1 MASNGL
7 GGSDGRIRL
16 QCGRPG
22 FNPWVGKM
30 PWEGNGYS
38 FQYSYLENSTDK
50 EPLGQQSMVS
60 QSRTQLRDYHTY
72 MRTQGSSS
80 LNFID
85 CCELMF
91 DLRYLPVKNC
101 PQRLHWVYHSINCLK
116 VYKTNTQIYS
126 TALALG
132 LRFFHMNY
140 WKPSSFCP
148 WSYSQLV
155 IHNVFRMVFKCKSC
169 HFTNLL
175 RSLQH
180 PLKEL
185 SLTCLD
191 ESGGAWA

>member
-126 TALALG
+126 TAWALSSG
-132 LRFFHMNY
+132 PSFFSHELL
-140 WKPSSFCP
+140 KAFKLLSLVLLPT
-148 WSYSQLV
+148 SYSQCFQ
-155 IHNVFRMVFKCKSC
+155 NG
-169 HFTNLL
+169 
-175 RSLQH
+175 LQMQI
-180 PLKEL
+180 L
-185 SLTCLD
+185 SFYKP
-191 ESGGAWA
+191 A